1 MTMDQQQPNFINKG
15 LKLSHLRLMVA
26 LKETGRVSDAAI
38 RLSISQPAASR
49 LSAEIEKI
57 VGVRLYDR
65 HAQGIVLTEYGLRL
79 AIRSQSVLRGLH
91 EVEREIEELKSGY
104 GGKVSIGSVT
114 GPAVEFLLPAIK
126 QSRLRHP
133 KLEIS
138 IVVDTSDILTEQLLT
153 GSLDFVIGRVPVQ
166 HELKDFHARVVDSE
180 PVNLIVRKGHQL
192 TRAAKPDLQ
201 ECVLFDWVFQLEKS
215 LIRKTVE
222 DYLVQRHIA
231 LPAKVLSTSSLLL
244 TLVAISQTNAVAPV
258 ARSVAEFFKS
268 QDGLGARIEIL
279 DVAQDLAVTP
289 YSLIRRRNEEL
300 SPASRVLF
308 DLVTRQLEAA

>member
-1 MTMDQQQPNFINKG
+1 MKTAAMTSSSK
-15 LKLSHLRLMVA
+15 A
-26 LKETGRVSDAAI
+26 
-38 RLSISQPAASR
+38 
-49 LSAEIEKI
+49 
-57 VGVRLYDR
+57 
-65 HAQGIVLTEYGLRL
+65 
-79 AIRSQSVLRGLH
+79 
-91 EVEREIEELKSGY
+91 
-104 GGKVSIGSVT
+104 KV
-114 GPAVEFLLPAIK
+114 
-126 QSRLRHP
+126 
-133 KLEIS
+133 
-138 IVVDTSDILTEQLLT
+138 
-153 GSLDFVIGRVPVQ
+153 
-166 HELKDFHARVVDSE
+166 
-180 PVNLIVRKGHQL
+180 
-192 TRAAKPDLQ
+192 AKPDLQ

-289 YSLIRRRNEEL
+289 YSLIRRRDEEL

-308 DLVTRQLEAA
+308 DLVTRQLEAT